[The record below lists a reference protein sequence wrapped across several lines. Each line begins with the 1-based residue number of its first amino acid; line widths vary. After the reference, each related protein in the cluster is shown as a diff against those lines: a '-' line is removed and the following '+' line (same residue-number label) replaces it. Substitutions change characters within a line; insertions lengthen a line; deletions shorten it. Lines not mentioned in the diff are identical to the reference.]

1 MSAATAPAAG
11 DIIRIPA
18 YTAEL
23 EKDNRRITWSQTLM
37 ERSEMYYT
45 VHATNITK
53 NNTDV
58 ILFVQG
64 NWYNSGASPAEHVSK
79 IGKAVDGSYE
89 IKLDARFQYGQKNK
103 EGENR
108 FLVYHNKSNKPYQH
122 RFMATLIQG
131 QVAEW
136 AKKLIPVAQAQDG
149 LALMTSLF
157 GDYLHTY

>member
-18 YTAEL
+18 HTAEC
-23 EKDNRRITWSQTLM
+23 EKDNRRIAWKQTMM

-45 VHATNITK
+45 VHATNISK

-64 NWYNSGASPAEHVSK
+64 NWYNSGAN
-79 IGKAVDGSYE
+79 GSYE
-89 IKLDARFQYGQKNK
+89 IKLDAKFQYGQKNK

-108 FLVYHNKSNKPYQH
+108 FLVYHNKANKPYQH

-149 LALMTSLF
+149 LALMTSIF